1 VGVGGRVVAEEAGD
15 VDGVGGEVAE
25 VEGVE
30 VECWEIRLV
39 PFGLFFGF
47 LFFWP
52 IGLGWVGLGWFGM
65 GCSIPRT
72 MRVATR

>member
-47 LFFWP
+47 LFF
-52 IGLGWVGLGWFGM
+52 LAHWVGLGWFGM